1 MKTIVSR
8 HRYLVLLAMLVTLH
22 LVVLETP
29 GALLGRVLWL
39 CNVGLFLLWQPFV
52 SGERRLSP
60 LQIAVFLGGVLW
72 LLLELEWGWLAAWVA
87 FLAALVGGKVVMARG
102 RRLRWFYL
110 LAFAYLMFTL
120 LVWVAPQIVVS
131 DGHADPLFELTISV
145 IATLGLLALTLSLP
159 YGHAEPP
166 AELFDFLASL
176 LILLLLGVVLLGST
190 SLMGLKQLGYFDA
203 LTRSL
208 FGLGGVL
215 LLLSWAWNPRPG
227 FGGVG
232 VFLSGYLLRLG
243 FPFDTWLRGLTE
255 LSETES
261 DPADFLARALDQF
274 RSLPWVTGGEWHY
287 QDVSGRFGETGPH
300 GATVAYGGVH
310 LRLSTAYA
318 WSAGLIW
325 QASLL
330 LKLVVEL
337 HRAKLR
343 DQALNQLRYLQAVH
357 ETGARLTHD
366 IKNLLQS
373 LDSLCFAAEQA
384 DPSDGDALAQLFR
397 RQLPTVSQRLRHTLD
412 RLRNPVADDQGRV
425 PLARWWGQLR
435 QRYERDGID
444 FVADRAPAGIDVSPA
459 LFDSVADNLLING
472 LQKRQREPRVA
483 LRVSL
488 ACRDSRPMLR
498 VEDTGS
504 AIPDALAHALFD
516 APVESAAGLGI
527 GLYHA
532 ARMAA
537 ASGYV
542 LSLADNRSGAVAFEL
557 CPATAPAAASAAQA
571 NDTPVAP

>member
-1 MKTIVSR
+1 MKTILSH
-8 HRYLVLLAMLVTLH
+8 HRYAVLLAILLVVH
-22 LVVLETP
+22 LVALETP
-29 GALLGRVLWL
+29 DTSLGRVLWL
-39 CNVGLFLLWQPFV
+39 CNVGLFLIWQPFV
-52 SGERRLSP
+52 SGERRLAP
-60 LQIAVFLGGVLW
+60 LQIAIFLGTVGW
-72 LLLELEWGWLAAWVA
+72 LLLELDWGWFAAWVA

-120 LVWVAPQIVVS
+120 LVWVAPQIVAR
-131 DGHADPLFELTISV
+131 DGRVDPLFELAISV
-145 IATLGLLALTLSLP
+145 IATLGLLVLALSLP
-159 YGHAEPP
+159 YGQPEPP
-166 AELFDFLASL
+166 AEVFDFLASL

-190 SLMGLKQLGYFDA
+190 SLMGLKQLAYFDA
-203 LTRSL
+203 LIRSL

-243 FPFDTWLRGLTE
+243 FPFDAWLRGLTE

-261 DPADFLARALDQF
+261 DPGDFLAGALDQF
-274 RSLPWVTGGEWHY
+274 RRLPWVTGGEWHY
-287 QDVSGRFGETGPH
+287 QEASGRFGETGPH

-343 DQALNQLRYLQAVH
+343 DQALSQLRYLQAVH

-384 DPSDGDALAQLFR
+384 DPADSEALAQLFR

-412 RLRNPVADDQGRV
+412 RLRNPVPDDHGRIS
-425 PLARWWGQLR
+425 LERWWGQLR

-444 FVADRAPAGIDVSPA
+444 FRAEDMVPSIEVSPT
-459 LFDSVADNLLING
+459 LLDSVADNLLING
-472 LQKRQREPRVA
+472 LQKQQREPRVQ
-483 LRVSL
+483 LRVML
-488 ACRDSRPMLR
+488 RCQNGAPVLR

-504 AIPDALAHALFD
+504 AMAGDLARGLFE
-516 APVESAAGLGI
+516 APVTSDNGLGI

-532 ARMAA
+532 ARLAA
-537 ASGYV
+537 ASGFS
-542 LSLADNRSGAVAFEL
+542 LRLADNRDGAVAFEL
-557 CPATAPAAASAAQA
+557 QPA
-571 NDTPVAP
+571 PVVGAGAG

>member
-1 MKTIVSR
+1 MKTILSH
-8 HRYLVLLAMLVTLH
+8 HRYAVLLAILVVVH
-22 LVVLETP
+22 LVALETP
-29 GALLGRVLWL
+29 DTPLGRVLWL
-39 CNVGLFLLWQPFV
+39 CNVGLFLIWQPFV
-52 SGERRLSP
+52 SGERRLAP
-60 LQIAVFLGGVLW
+60 VQLAVFLGVVGW
-72 LLLELEWGWLAAWVA
+72 LLIQLDWGWFAAWVA

-110 LAFAYLMFTL
+110 LAFAYLIFAL

-131 DGHADPLFELTISV
+131 EGRVDPLFELSISV
-145 IATLGLLALTLSLP
+145 IATLGLLVLALSLP
-159 YGHAEPP
+159 YGQAEPP

-190 SLMGLKQLGYFDA
+190 SLMGLRQLGYFDA
-203 LTRSL
+203 LVRSL

-243 FPFDTWLRGLTE
+243 FPFDAWLRGLTE

-261 DPADFLARALDQF
+261 DPGDFLAGALDQF
-274 RSLPWVTGGEWHY
+274 RRLPWVTGGEWHY
-287 QDVSGRFGETGPH
+287 QDASGRFGETGPH
-300 GATVAYGGVH
+300 GATVAYGGIH

-343 DQALNQLRYLQAVH
+343 DQTLNQLRYLQAVH

-384 DPSDGDALAQLFR
+384 DPGDSAALAQLFR

-412 RLRNPVADDQGRV
+412 RLRNPVPDDHGRIA
-425 PLARWWGQLR
+425 LDHWWGRLR

-444 FVADRAPAGIDVSPA
+444 FQSDEIPPAIEVSPT
-459 LFDSVADNLLING
+459 LLDSVADNLLING
-472 LQKRQREPRVA
+472 LQKQLREPRVR
-483 LRVSL
+483 LRVVL
-488 ACRDSRPMLR
+488 ECRDGAPALR
-498 VEDTGS
+498 VEDTGG
-504 AIPDALAHALFD
+504 AIPDDVVRRLFEG
-516 APVESAAGLGI
+516 PVTSDSGLGI

-532 ARMAA
+532 ARLAT
-537 ASGYV
+537 ASGFK
-542 LSLADNRSGAVAFEL
+542 LSLAENRDGAVAFEL
-557 CPATAPAAASAAQA
+557 RPAGAAAAVEASSAI
-571 NDTPVAP
+571 